1 MSPTPATPAGLAGV
15 VAGASAISHQDPAA
29 ERLTY
34 RGYSVV
40 ELAERCDFE
49 QVVHLLLYGELADR
63 SRLERLCAR
72 ERELRSLDI
81 RERAVLDVCPLDMPP
96 LRVMSAVLS
105 VGEEAP
111 SDDPR
116 AGALALVGALAVRA
130 ALAAYFDVP
139 DTARVIAFT
148 LSAVALIAYDASLRH
163 AALAPSLT
171 QARLMALNSRIRPHF
186 LFNSLNAVLGILR
199 SDPRRAET
207 ALEELAELYRVLMRD
222 HDGLV
227 RLSDEIA
234 LGRRYL
240 DLEKLRLGERL
251 RVDWEIDAVPPD
263 ARVPPL
269 LLQPLLE
276 NAVYHGVEPSSA
288 PALVR
293 VGLRRAAGQI
303 EIEISN
309 PYHGE
314 AAHGGGQHMA
324 VANIRERLRLY
335 FDLAGT
341 LAQDVRAGRY
351 RVQLR
356 FPYTI
361 GSDDDE

>member
-1 MSPTPATPAGLAGV
+1 METDSSIRQVRGITRAVTQAPGAWPDFANFGVLLRALLIAHALALV
-15 VAGASAISHQDPAA
+15 CAASAGDDWAGIGAAFMAEIVVLEPA
-29 ERLTY
+29 
-34 RGYSVV
+34 
-40 ELAERCDFE
+40 LATC
-49 QVVHLLLYGELADR
+49 LGLW
-63 SRLERLCAR
+63 
-72 ERELRSLDI
+72 
-81 RERAVLDVCPLDMPP
+81 
-96 LRVMSAVLS
+96 VLS
-105 VGEEAP
+105 ARWLRRSGRLAWIV
-111 SDDPR
+111 

-171 QARLMALNSRIRPHF
+171 QARLMALNRRIRPHF
-186 LFNSLNAVLGILR
+186 LFNSLNAVLGIVR
-199 SDPRRAET
+199 NDPRRAET

-276 NAVYHGVEPSSA
+276 NAVYHGVEPSSV

-356 FPYTI
+356 FPYTT

>member
-1 MSPTPATPAGLAGV
+1 METDSSIRQVRGVARAVTQTPVAWPDFANFGVLLRALLITHALALVCAVSAGDGWVGIGAAFMAQIVVLEPALAACLGLWV
-15 VAGASAISHQDPAA
+15 S
-29 ERLTY
+29 
-34 RGYSVV
+34 
-40 ELAERCDFE
+40 
-49 QVVHLLLYGELADR
+49 
-63 SRLERLCAR
+63 CAR
-72 ERELRSLDI
+72 WLRRSGRLAWI
-81 RERAVLDVCPLDMPP
+81 V
-96 LRVMSAVLS
+96 
-105 VGEEAP
+105 
-111 SDDPR
+111 

-163 AALAPSLT
+163 AALAPSLS

-207 ALEELAELYRVLMRD
+207 ALEELADLYRVLMRD
-222 HDGLV
+222 HDDLV

-251 RVDWEIDAVPPD
+251 LVLWEIDAVPPD

-276 NAVYHGVEPSSA
+276 NAVYHGVEPSSI

-293 VGLRRAAGQI
+293 VGIRRAAGQI

-309 PYHGE
+309 PYHGVTV
-314 AAHGGGQHMA
+314 HGGGQHMA

-335 FDLAGT
+335 FDLAGGFV
-341 LAQDVRAGRY
+341 QDVRDGRY

-356 FPYTI
+356 FPYTS
-361 GSDDDE
+361 GADADD

>member
-116 AGALALVGALAVRA
+116 AGALALVA
-130 ALAAYFDVP
+130 
-139 DTARVIAFT
+139 
-148 LSAVALIAYDASLRH
+148 
-163 AALAPSLT
+163 
-171 QARLMALNSRIRPHF
+171 
-186 LFNSLNAVLGILR
+186 
-199 SDPRRAET
+199 
-207 ALEELAELYRVLMRD
+207 
-222 HDGLV
+222 
-227 RLSDEIA
+227 
-234 LGRRYL
+234 
-240 DLEKLRLGERL
+240 
-251 RVDWEIDAVPPD
+251 
-263 ARVPPL
+263 
-269 LLQPLLE
+269 
-276 NAVYHGVEPSSA
+276 
-288 PALVR
+288 
-293 VGLRRAAGQI
+293 
-303 EIEISN
+303 
-309 PYHGE
+309 
-314 AAHGGGQHMA
+314 
-324 VANIRERLRLY
+324 
-335 FDLAGT
+335 
-341 LAQDVRAGRY
+341 
-351 RVQLR
+351 
-356 FPYTI
+356 
-361 GSDDDE
+361 